1 MKLKNRGKKIHKK
14 LKKISQCRKA
24 FKIHHNPMKNNHRQL
39 MKEATKEKNLNKEAR
54 LWQIRK

>member
-54 LWQIRK
+54 L